1 MTRSNAAAAISL
13 GLLVA
18 FLVLPTVAQAA
29 AAKPDAKR
37 TQVASPDPAKH
48 ERREGHPR
56 VYLSWDAPWGMPRA
70 RDTVMVACD
79 DTTRADTLYL
89 TFDPGQDLAELLG
102 IDASLTFRAAPG
114 DSLGPFWDLSRRGV
128 NPWNLRIEFDEPPA
142 GAESPW
148 QVSGMGAPAYKL
160 NRDSARLELTYYIN
174 AAMAAP
180 VAAGTR
186 YFFARV
192 MIRERR
198 PYLRGCK
205 QPVCV
210 ELNRLIVS
218 YSGGRRWMTT
228 GERFVS
234 WNSPGGHVCDTFK
247 LLPPEPEPAPL
258 GGAPPDSSRN

>member
-1 MTRSNAAAAISL
+1 MMRSNAALTVCL
-13 GLLVA
+13 GLFVIILVA
-18 FLVLPTVAQAA
+18 PSAA
-29 AAKPDAKR
+29 RVEAAKPDPKR
-37 TQVASPDPAKH
+37 SMMAAPDSARPA
-48 ERREGHPR
+48 RREGHPR
-56 VYLSWDAPWGMPRA
+56 VFLSWDAPWGMPRA

-142 GAESPW
+142 GVESPW
-148 QVSGMGAPAYKL
+148 QVSGMGAPGYKL
-160 NRDSARLELTYYIN
+160 GRDSGRLDLTYFIN
-174 AAMAAP
+174 ASMAAP

-210 ELNRLIVS
+210 ELNRMIVS

-234 WNSPGGHVCDTFK
+234 WNSPGGHVCDTFR
-247 LLPPEPEPAPL
+247 LLPPEPEPLPF
-258 GGAPPDSSRN
+258 GGGSPDSSHN